1 MRQARL
7 LECSFGGQPNR
18 LRLATILER
27 ARLEPVNR
35 VLQLPTHTI
44 DEVSNTI
51 DIQGD
56 GLAYYQGTERVTP
69 GGTLSY
75 PTVNIAGNSRFD
87 AVVFNTIVEQY
98 DLVVGTESPS
108 PVTPGFDSNQNLL
121 IAYLLVNEDETT
133 STQAPPQFSH
143 KQNTDTALDFGGTHQ
158 VTAQEIRNLVDNPS
172 TGGGGSGHNR
182 NQDQFLDEGGTYEI
196 SAQQAKE
203 AYDARHASNEDTAL
217 DFGGPNE
224 ISALEAKE
232 AYTRRHDQNSD
243 TKLAEGTADEVSAAE
258 LRALADAPP
267 AAGAPEHLRFN
278 FFSDLDTVSAIV
290 TMKGPA
296 TVSDL
301 YYGAKLVGVSF
312 QVKLDTSSSYT
323 AQATTTDLNGWI
335 STNVTNPATLW
346 QLYLVADFG
355 SNTGEGSAT
364 IVL

>member
-1 MRQARL
+1 MALRYYTIDDIPNELIDEDEAGTF
-7 LECSFGGQPNR
+7 LECSFGGQPYR

-35 VLQLPTHTI
+35 FLQLPTYTI

-56 GLAYYQGTERVTP
+56 GLAYYQGTERATP
-69 GGTLSY
+69 GGTLNY
-75 PTVNIAGNSRFD
+75 PTVNNAGNSRFD

-143 KQNTDTALDFGGTHQ
+143 KQNTDTALDFGGTHF

-203 AYDARHASNEDTAL
+203 AYDARH
-217 DFGGPNE
+217 
-224 ISALEAKE
+224 
-232 AYTRRHDQNSD
+232 DQNSD
-243 TKLAEGTADEVSAAE
+243 TKLAEGTADEVTAAE

-267 AAGAPEHLRFN
+267 PTAAGAPEHLRFN
-278 FFSDLDTVSAIV
+278 FFSDLDTVSAVV

-312 QVKLDTSSSYT
+312 QVKLDTASSYT
-323 AQATTTDLNGWI
+323 SQATTADLNGWI

-355 SNTGEGSAT
+355 TNTGEGSAT

>member
-1 MRQARL
+1 MSSNKTIAQIGQSLTTPSDRTLVEVELNGQSYKMELGALAQFLSARTPSEPQVATPYWINFPAYSLDAQARTVAL
-7 LECSFGGQPNR
+7 SAAGRF
-18 LRLATILER
+18 LRE
-27 ARLEPVNR
+27 
-35 VLQLPTHTI
+35 
-44 DEVSNTI
+44 
-51 DIQGD
+51 
-56 GLAYYQGTERVTP
+56 GTEYSAAAATLNFASIQTP
-69 GGTLSY
+69 GEK
-75 PTVNIAGNSRFD
+75 RFD
-87 AVVFNTIVEQY
+87 AIVY
-98 DLVVGTESPS
+98 DLNANQYAIIAGQEGAQPT
-108 PVTPGFDSNQNLL
+108 TPGIDARFHLRVTYIL
-121 IAYLLVNEDETT
+121 IDDNGGALQT
-133 STQAPPQFSH
+133 PPNDH
-143 KQNTDTALDFGGTHQ
+143 VQNTDTFLDFGGTHQ

-203 AYDARHASNEDTAL
+203 AYDARH
-217 DFGGPNE
+217 
-224 ISALEAKE
+224 
-232 AYTRRHDQNSD
+232 DQNSD
-243 TKLAEGTADEVSAAE
+243 TKLAEGTADEVTAAE

-312 QVKLDTSSSYT
+312 QVKLDTASSYT

-355 SNTGEGSAT
+355 VNTGEGSAT